1 MGITLGNTGIYWVKV
16 KIGLSPKIMKEIWD
30 FQENETSI
38 VKSGNNLSQRNMQ
51 TIQYVTESI
60 SNLGAKI
67 LDLLPEEINMF
78 SNIKLENGS
87 LKNVLASFFRQ

>member
-30 FQENETSI
+30 SQENETFI

-60 SNLGAKI
+60 SNLGTKI

>member
-1 MGITLGNTGIYWVKV
+1 M
-16 KIGLSPKIMKEIWD
+16 WD
-30 FQENETSI
+30 FQENETFI

-87 LKNVLASFFRQ
+87 LKNVLASFLRQ

>member
-1 MGITLGNTGIYWVKV
+1 
-16 KIGLSPKIMKEIWD
+16 MKEIWD
-30 FQENETSI
+30 SQENETSI
-38 VKSGNNLSQRNMQ
+38 VKSGNNLPQRNMQ
-51 TIQYVTESI
+51 AIQYVIERI

-67 LDLLPEEINMF
+67 WDLLPEEINMF

>member
-30 FQENETSI
+30 FQENETFI

>member
-38 VKSGNNLSQRNMQ
+38 VKSGSNLSQRNMQ